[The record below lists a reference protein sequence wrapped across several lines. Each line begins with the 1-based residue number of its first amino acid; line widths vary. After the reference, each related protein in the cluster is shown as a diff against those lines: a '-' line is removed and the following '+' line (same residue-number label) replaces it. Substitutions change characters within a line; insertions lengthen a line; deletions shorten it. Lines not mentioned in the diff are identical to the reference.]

1 MSLQVWPQTD
11 GAALVRTPHLKA
23 VQQLVGEVVSE
34 RDVMAV
40 GGAPGMGKTVAIE
53 TALAEAGVSVLR
65 LVMPQRLKGKQLI
78 VETLRGC
85 GQHPNPARP
94 EWMLLADL
102 EELLDDEDNQ
112 PAQGPRAILVDEV
125 KSIGVEGLRTFHF
138 LRERRRPPKWSLF
151 LVGTDIEEEL
161 AAVPALNSRTWR
173 RVHFDAWPKEAV
185 VSNLRAYHPLFDQID
200 ARLLLKLDDEA
211 YRGNFRAWDGF
222 LRGLLQ
228 RLSANY
234 SGPIDAGRLTAL
246 KVAQFGTRRTR
257 RAA

>member
-1 MSLQVWPQTD
+1 MNFPMWPETN
-11 GAALVRTPHLKA
+11 GASLVRTPHFLA
-23 VQQLVGEVVSE
+23 VAQLAPEVVRE
-34 RDVMAV
+34 RSVMAI
-40 GGAPGMGKTVAIE
+40 GGPSGMGKTVSVE
-53 TALAEAGVSVLR
+53 TVLRDVGLPVLR

-78 VETLRGC
+78 VELLRGC
-85 GQHPNPARP
+85 GQRPNPARP
-94 EWMLLADL
+94 EWQLLADL
-102 EELLDDEDNQ
+102 EDLLDEE
-112 PAQGPRAILVDEV
+112 PRVILVDEV

-138 LRERRRPPKWSLF
+138 LRERRRPPQWALF

-173 RVHFDAWPKEAV
+173 RVHFDAWPSETV
-185 VSNLRAYHPLFDQID
+185 VSSLRAYHPLFAQID

-228 RLSANY
+228 RLPAEH
-234 SGPIDAGRLTAL
+234 SGPIDAKLLTAL
-246 KVAQFGTRRTR
+246 KVAQFGTRRSR